1 MKQWLRT
8 QGGWWLAWL
17 ALTAVG
23 AAWIARA
30 ELAQMHQDFETD
42 VRIAHRLLSQQMV
55 QYDAVL
61 ATLALLEPSNG
72 ADHPEQRLP
81 SVYSSILRVQRR
93 DRDEPWPD
101 NPRMGTTAQ
110 ALAAAEARS
119 REQHRAELATL
130 DLAHGRY
137 VLVMGATPFSYA
149 LDIDLAGSVPWR
161 DWPMNPQR
169 SPVRLS
175 LQRDGQE
182 LVLQPGVPAANGWRF
197 GLTKALASP
206 SQPFDVVAE
215 RQVGWGE
222 LPWRGIGGWAAA
234 MAALMFGLWAAQ
246 RQRVARRRAEELLR
260 LGQVA
265 RLNALGELSAGLA
278 HELNQPLTA
287 VLANAQ
293 AARRLLD
300 DEPPDLA
307 TARDAMGQAV
317 EQARRA
323 AGWSGACAASSS
335 APKPAATLKPLV
347 LQDVVR
353 SAMHLLAPEFAKH
366 AVPRSSTHRAG
377 ARARAGRGGGAGADR
392 AQPADERGAGAGAG
406 ASGRAPPGRLGRAQR
421 PGGPADGDRQRPRHR
436 AGRLLPRMFE
446 PFFSTREHGLGL
458 GLSLCETL
466 ASGMGG
472 SLRRGQRA
480 AARRAFPCCCRW
492 WPGPMNSDPAQSP
505 LVHLVDDD
513 QAVRDAL
520 ALLIG
525 TMGLRV
531 QHLGRPAGLPAT
543 ASTARASAP
552 SCWTCACP
560 ASAACTVLDRLVA
573 QGVDQPVIM
582 LTGHGTVE
590 MCRRAFKAGAAEFLE
605 KPVDDEQLLEA
616 LQHAVRQHVR
626 SRERSAG

>member
-23 AAWIARA
+23 AVWIARA

-42 VRIAHRLLSQQMV
+42 VRIAHRLMSQQMV

-61 ATLALLEPSNG
+61 ATLALLEPSTG

-93 DRDEPWPD
+93 DRDEPWLD
-101 NPRMGTTAQ
+101 STQ
-110 ALAAAEARS
+110 AAVLAAAEARS
-119 REQHRAELATL
+119 RSQQRADLATL

-137 VLVMGATPFSYA
+137 VLVIGATPFSYA

-175 LQRDGQE
+175 LQRDGQQ
-182 LVLQPGVPAANGWRF
+182 LVLQPGVPARNGWRF
-197 GLTKALASP
+197 DLTKALASP
-206 SQPFDVVAE
+206 SQPFDLVAE

-222 LPWRGIGGWAAA
+222 LPWRGIAGFAVA
-234 MAALMFGLWAAQ
+234 MAALLAGLWAAQ

-307 TARDAMGQAV
+307 TAREAMGQAV

-323 AGWSGACAASSS
+323 AGVVGRLRRVIERPEAGGDM
-335 APKPAATLKPLV
+335 KPLV
-347 LQDVVR
+347 LQEVVR

-366 AVPRSSTHRAG
+366 TVATQFDATAQAPVRVQAEAVALEQIVHNLLMNAVQALELVPAAERRLVVSVGRNGQEGVLTVTDN
-377 ARARAGRGGGAGADR
+377 GRGI
-392 AQPADERGAGAGAG
+392 
-406 ASGRAPPGRLGRAQR
+406 APEA
-421 PGGPADGDRQRPRHR
+421 
-436 AGRLLPRMFE
+436 LPRLFE
-446 PFFSTREHGLGL
+446 PFFSTREGGLGL
-458 GLSLCETL
+458 GLSLSETL

-472 SLRRGQRA
+472 SLSA
-480 AARRAFPCCCRW
+480 ANAQPCGARFTLLL
-492 WPGPMNSDPAQSP
+492 P
-505 LVHLVDDD
+505 LV
-513 QAVRDAL
+513 AVA
-520 ALLIG
+520 
-525 TMGLRV
+525 
-531 QHLGRPAGLPAT
+531 AT
-543 ASTARASAP
+543 N
-552 SCWTCACP
+552 
-560 ASAACTVLDRLVA
+560 
-573 QGVDQPVIM
+573 
-582 LTGHGTVE
+582 
-590 MCRRAFKAGAAEFLE
+590 
-605 KPVDDEQLLEA
+605 
-616 LQHAVRQHVR
+616 
-626 SRERSAG
+626 

>member
-23 AAWIARA
+23 AVWIARA

-42 VRIAHRLLSQQMV
+42 VRIAHRLMSQQMV

-61 ATLALLEPSNG
+61 ATLALLEPSTG

-101 NPRMGTTAQ
+101 GAQ
-110 ALAAAEARS
+110 AAVLAAAEARS
-119 REQHRAELATL
+119 RGQQRADLAML

-137 VLVMGATPFSYA
+137 VLVIGATPFSYA

-175 LQRDGQE
+175 LQRDGQQ
-182 LVLQPGVPAANGWRF
+182 LVLQPGVPARNGWRF
-197 GLTKALASP
+197 DLTKALASP
-206 SQPFDVVAE
+206 SQPFDLVAE

-222 LPWRGIGGWAAA
+222 LPWRGIAGFAVA
-234 MAALMFGLWAAQ
+234 MAALLAGLWAAQ

-323 AGWSGACAASSS
+323 AGVVGRLRRVIERPEAGGDM
-335 APKPAATLKPLV
+335 KPLV
-347 LQDVVR
+347 LQEVVR

-366 AVPRSSTHRAG
+366 TVATQFDATAQAPVRVQAEAVALEQIVHNLLMNAVQALELVPAAERRLVVSVGRNGQEGVLTVTDN
-377 ARARAGRGGGAGADR
+377 GRGI
-392 AQPADERGAGAGAG
+392 
-406 ASGRAPPGRLGRAQR
+406 APEA
-421 PGGPADGDRQRPRHR
+421 
-436 AGRLLPRMFE
+436 LPRLFE
-446 PFFSTREHGLGL
+446 PFFSTREGGLGL
-458 GLSLCETL
+458 GLSLSETL

-472 SLRRGQRA
+472 SLSAANAQPRG
-480 AARRAFPCCCRW
+480 ARFTLLL
-492 WPGPMNSDPAQSP
+492 P
-505 LVHLVDDD
+505 LV
-513 QAVRDAL
+513 AVA
-520 ALLIG
+520 
-525 TMGLRV
+525 
-531 QHLGRPAGLPAT
+531 AT
-543 ASTARASAP
+543 N
-552 SCWTCACP
+552 
-560 ASAACTVLDRLVA
+560 
-573 QGVDQPVIM
+573 
-582 LTGHGTVE
+582 
-590 MCRRAFKAGAAEFLE
+590 
-605 KPVDDEQLLEA
+605 
-616 LQHAVRQHVR
+616 
-626 SRERSAG
+626 